1 MSRDLSRESMK
12 MDMRNERR
20 TLDNAPNIAEDDNE
34 VGSLKEKPTS
44 NVFPSAVSKE
54 DLDDLIGEGDSP
66 EGAKEQGG
74 EKEVVVEGTR
84 GLVGPVKGGQS
95 VTAKTDVAAGVC
107 VCARACIR
115 TYMHKCVHVCV
126 CFVCNSSYCMRR
138 AVQGDCTQT
147 PVVF

>member
-95 VTAKTDVAAGVC
+95 VAAKTDVAAGVC
-107 VCARACIR
+107 VCVCVRVRVYIR
-115 TYMHKCVHVCV
+115 TCISVYMCAFVLCATVLTVCGELCKVTVHKP
-126 CFVCNSSYCMRR
+126 
-138 AVQGDCTQT
+138 Q
-147 PVVF
+147 

>member
-1 MSRDLSRESMK
+1 MK

-54 DLDDLIGEGDSP
+54 DLDDLIGEGDRP

-95 VTAKTDVAAGVC
+95 VAAKTDVAAGVC
-107 VCARACIR
+107 VRVCMYK
-115 TYMHKCVHVCV
+115 YMHECVHMCI
-126 CFVCNSSYCMRR
+126 CFVCNTSYCTWR
-138 AVQGDCTQT
+138 AVRGDYTQT
-147 PVVF
+147 PLVF